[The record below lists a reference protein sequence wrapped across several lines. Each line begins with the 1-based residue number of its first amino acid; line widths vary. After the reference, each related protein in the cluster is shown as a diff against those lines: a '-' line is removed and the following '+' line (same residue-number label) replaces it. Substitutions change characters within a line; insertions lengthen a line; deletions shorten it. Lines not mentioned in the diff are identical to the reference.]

1 MPKKVSIPYQLIIRS
16 DDRLNRAST
25 NPNDF
30 QIYINEFLPN
40 DTNLFKVKLIQCAI
54 SKKAL
59 TADVTNNN
67 RLNANYIE
75 VNAYFNGSY
84 GYDTLYQGCNRYVHF
99 IPPYESQAYVDVF
112 SAPSIIC
119 NKFDQNY
126 LTIQVYGYYFTSQVA
141 GTRPTRSLLTH
152 VDGTAIFNTML
163 IFEITPIY
171 DDIQEN

>member
-84 GYDTLYQGCNRYVHF
+84 GYDTLYQGCNRYV
-99 IPPYESQAYVDVF
+99 F
-112 SAPSIIC
+112 SAPSIVC

-141 GTRPTRSLLTH
+141 GTRPTRALLTH

-171 DDIQEN
+171 DI